1 MEKPSRDALRPVVH
15 FFQELSRRNVVRAA
29 MAYLV
34 GAWVAAQVGGLVFPV
49 LGWSEQA
56 MRVLFVL
63 LALGLLVAIW
73 VAWQFDL
80 TPAGFRRTRDDPGEP
95 ASAVAASPAPLPAAP
110 ADPLSIAVLA
120 FADRGQGKADEFLAH
135 GLSEELINTLGRAGK
150 LKIASRSSSFA
161 FKSGE
166 LDVREIGRRLNVAHV
181 LDGSIRR
188 SGDRLRIAVELV
200 DVATGLAQWVN
211 AYDSDADLLFGV
223 QEDIAQR
230 VVDQLR
236 AGPQAGDALTI
247 RVDRGTR
254 NTEAY
259 NAYLKGRFYW
269 NSRYAV
275 GLERSIECFG
285 EAARL
290 DPGYAQPLSG
300 LADAYS
306 LLAFYNFIA
315 PRDGFGKSEAFARR
329 AHQLAP
335 ELAET
340 NASLAFVQHFF
351 EWNYGAAETSY
362 RRALQADA
370 RYGPARFWFA
380 FLLASIGRPE
390 DARKEIAA
398 AREAEPF
405 SSIITGGASYLD
417 YFLGDHALGLRTAA
431 AALEADPNFGPGHMF
446 LAFHYQATGRYE
458 QAVKC
463 WRAAVER
470 LDRLLLPRLMLAAA
484 HARAGDPAQAR
495 SLLLQLDNS
504 AQGYVSPYFR
514 AIAALALGEREA
526 ALGFLDKALADRNSF
541 LPLAGIDPLLVELHG
556 ETRFRRVVEQVGVPL
571 TSVVRPALSA

>member
-1 MEKPSRDALRPVVH
+1 MEKPSRDALRQVVH
-15 FFQELSRRNVVRAA
+15 FFHELSRRNVVRGA

-56 MRVLFVL
+56 MRVLLVL
-63 LALGLLVAIW
+63 LAVGLLVAIW

-80 TPAGFRRTRDDPGEP
+80 TPGGLRRTPGDADEP
-95 ASAVAASPAPLPAAP
+95 ATAANASPAPLPAAP

-120 FADRGQGKADEFLAH
+120 FADRSRGSIDEFLAH
-135 GLSEELINTLGRAGK
+135 GLSEDLINALGRAGK
-150 LKIASRSSSFA
+150 LRLAPRTSSFA
-161 FKSGE
+161 FKPGE
-166 LDVREIGRRLNVAHV
+166 LDVREIGRRLNVAYV

-188 SGDRLRIAVELV
+188 TGERLRVAVELV
-200 DVATGLAQWVN
+200 DVGTGLAQWVN
-211 AYDSDADLLFGV
+211 AYDSDADLLFEV

-230 VVDQLR
+230 VVDQIR
-236 AGPQAGDALTI
+236 PGRQAGEAFTI
-247 RVDRGTR
+247 HIDHGTR
-254 NTEAY
+254 NSEAY
-259 NAYLKGRFYW
+259 NAYLKGRFFW

-285 EAARL
+285 EAAGL

-315 PRDGFGKSEAFARR
+315 PRDGYGKAGDFARR

-335 ELAET
+335 QLAET

-362 RRALQADA
+362 RRAMQTDPN
-370 RYGPARFWFA
+370 YGPARFWFS

-390 DARKEIAA
+390 DARTEIAA

-417 YFLGDHALGLRTAA
+417 YFLGDHALGLQTAA
-431 AALEADPNFGPGHMF
+431 AALEADPNFGPAHMF
-446 LAFHYQATGRYE
+446 LGFHYGATGRHE

-470 LDRLLLPRLMLAAA
+470 LDRLLLARLMLATA

-526 ALGFLDKALADRNSF
+526 ALGLLEIALADRNSF
-541 LPLAGIDPLLVELHG
+541 LVLSGLEPLFVELHG
-556 ETRFRRVVEQVGVPL
+556 EPRFLRVVEQVGVPL
-571 TSVVRPALSA
+571 VTVARPALSA